1 MSVTYQILCK
11 FSVESEVIIG
21 GEEVEDEQTRWC
33 KYPTPIIFCKIREED
48 NAEHLLQHLIT
59 LQIS

>member
-21 GEEVEDEQTRWC
+21 GEEVEDEQTR
-33 KYPTPIIFCKIREED
+33 
-48 NAEHLLQHLIT
+48 
-59 LQIS
+59 